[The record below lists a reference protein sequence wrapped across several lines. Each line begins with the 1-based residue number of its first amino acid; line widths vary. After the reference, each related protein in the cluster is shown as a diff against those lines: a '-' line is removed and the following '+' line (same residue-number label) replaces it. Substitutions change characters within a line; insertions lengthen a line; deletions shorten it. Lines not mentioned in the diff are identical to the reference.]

1 MQFRLSVG
9 QLPGW
14 AQRQVHARPS
24 IAQSFSTSAME
35 KVGAEKVGAE
45 KVGGEKVGG
54 EGVQEAEVEGRW
66 AQVCVAMSY
75 GVHVVHMYLCIVLH
89 A

>member
-35 KVGAEKVGAE
+35 KVGAEKVG
-45 KVGGEKVGG
+45 G

-66 AQVCVAMSY
+66 AQVGVAMSY
-75 GVHVVHMYLCIVLH
+75 SVHIHVVLHVL
-89 A
+89 AYCVACVRSV